1 MTQRENTLDSLAEGA
16 ACLNQAFQEPQTLDK
31 DGVLLRLVQHL
42 FLKANGP
49 DDIPEPVVIRQNNEF
64 NIFPLIQQSLR
75 EEYHVTMDKFWGL
88 VRKVHAGNDASK
100 EIWRPRFQGY
110 QLKCLGIARY
120 PQTATEWDRLEVV
133 VAGIGPAL
141 IPRVKPADLVRQI
154 RLFIKAFGNLWRL
167 ERRHKYKRHR
177 EPDVNPANAGFLEE
191 RQLED
196 EFQCN
201 LRSHLVQTNDKQLDR
216 VEQAH
221 SHSGEQTSQMERTLD
236 KSKLIATLIVGGKEF
251 TTTMATLHCVDGSF
265 FSKLVECSDGASE
278 FFVDRSPLMFG
289 FILDYLRAARYQ
301 EALEEFPLPDSLHEL
316 QLLRRESKFY
326 RIPILTFLVE
336 EKIDKKRVPQ
346 IQVVVLETPPVS
358 SEEDFQNELVVLSNK
373 ANSLMG
379 SNLASSDNFYEII
392 SQDVTILE
400 QEQSKKAR
408 LSLTM
413 HACT

>member
-1 MTQRENTLDSLAEGA
+1 
-16 ACLNQAFQEPQTLDK
+16 
-31 DGVLLRLVQHL
+31 
-42 FLKANGP
+42 
-49 DDIPEPVVIRQNNEF
+49 
-64 NIFPLIQQSLR
+64 
-75 EEYHVTMDKFWGL
+75 
-88 VRKVHAGNDASK
+88 
-100 EIWRPRFQGY
+100 
-110 QLKCLGIARY
+110 
-120 PQTATEWDRLEVV
+120 
-133 VAGIGPAL
+133 
-141 IPRVKPADLVRQI
+141 
-154 RLFIKAFGNLWRL
+154 
-167 ERRHKYKRHR
+167 
-177 EPDVNPANAGFLEE
+177 
-191 RQLED
+191 
-196 EFQCN
+196 
-201 LRSHLVQTNDKQLDR
+201 
-216 VEQAH
+216 
-221 SHSGEQTSQMERTLD
+221 MERTLD